1 MFLVFDSV
9 SCETLRGFDLMK
21 KYDVIV
27 IGAGHAGCEATLA
40 AARMGAKTLLVTIS
54 IDNIGLMC
62 CNPAVGGLGK
72 GNLVKDM
79 DALGGEM
86 GKNIDASGIQ
96 FRVLNKGKG
105 SAVWGSRAQ
114 ADKYIYRE
122 RMIDV
127 IMSQQ
132 SLDVKQG
139 IVTDVKVNGGKVT
152 GVSLACGQ
160 EYACEKLVICG
171 GTFVDGEIYMGS
183 SIIKAGRMYEP
194 SADALSQSLKRI
206 GFKPIKMKTDTPAR
220 VHVDS
225 IDFSA
230 MQTIS
235 SDEDIIP
242 FSRETSAIT
251 LPQINCYQ
259 AWTNEEV
266 HKIIRDNIHTSL
278 IYNGSLET
286 VGPRYCPSIEDKVT
300 KFTDK
305 DRHPIIIEP
314 EGLNTKEA
322 HVNGFSTSISVEAQ
336 IAAYRAVKGMEKC
349 QFTRPAYAIR
359 YDVYEPTGLHH
370 TYETKL
376 VKGLYM
382 AGQLNGTSG
391 YEEAATQ
398 GFLAGVNAVLS
409 LNGSEPFVLG
419 RHESYMGILTD
430 DIITKGV
437 DEPYRM
443 YSSRSEF
450 RLLTREDN
458 AEERLIDYG
467 YKFGLIS
474 GARYQ
479 RYKAEMDLIEQE
491 EERLRT
497 TLVKMTPE
505 NLEKLA
511 EKGVNI
517 RESIKASE
525 LMKRP
530 EIFYPDV
537 YEFIGTDIEDK
548 RIKER
553 IETRIKYSGY
563 IDKQLKTVEKM
574 AEIESKVIPDDFE
587 FHGISGLRFE
597 YADKLASIRP
607 KTLGQALRIPG
618 ITKNA
623 ISVLDIEIEK
633 QKRAKK

>member
-1 MFLVFDSV
+1 
-9 SCETLRGFDLMK
+9 MK

-40 AARMGAKTLLVTIS
+40 SARMGAKTLLVTIS
-54 IDNIGLMC
+54 VDNIGLMP
-62 CNPAVGGLGK
+62 CNPAIGGLGK

-86 GKNIDASGIQ
+86 GRNIDATGIQ

-114 ADKYIYRE
+114 ADKYLYRE

-127 IMSQQ
+127 VMSQS

-139 IVTDVKVNGGKVT
+139 IVTEVIADNNVIKGIK
-152 GVSLACGQ
+152 LACGQ
-160 EYACEKLVICG
+160 EFACEKLIICG
-171 GTFVDGEIYMGS
+171 GTFIDGEIYLGT

-194 SADALSQSLKRI
+194 SAEALSLSLKKL
-206 GFKPIKMKTDTPAR
+206 GFQPMKLKTDTPAR

-225 IDFSA
+225 IDFSV

-242 FSRETSAIT
+242 FSRETTSIT

-266 HKIIRDNIHTSL
+266 HQIIRDNIHTSL

-286 VGPRYCPSIEDKVT
+286 IGPRYCPSIEDKVT

-305 DRHPIIIEP
+305 DRHPIIVEP
-314 EGLNTKEA
+314 EGLTTKEA
-322 HVNGFSTSISVEAQ
+322 HVNGFSTSICVEGQ
-336 IAAYRAVKGMEKC
+336 VKAYRAVKGMEKC
-349 QFTRPAYAIR
+349 EFTRPAYAIR
-359 YDVYEPTGLHH
+359 YDVYAPTGLYH

-409 LNGSEPFVLG
+409 LSGSEPFILG
-419 RHESYMGILTD
+419 RHESYMGVLTD

-443 YSSRSEF
+443 YSSRSEY

-474 GARYQ
+474 DT
-479 RYKAEMDLIEQE
+479 RYKRYKQE
-491 EERLRT
+491 IDVIDNEVERLKSS
-497 TLVKMTPE
+497 VIKMTDD
-505 NLEKLA
+505 NMAKLR
-511 EKGVNI
+511 EKGINI
-517 RESIKASE
+517 RESIKAYE

-530 EIFYPDV
+530 EVSHEYV
-537 YEFIGTDIEDK
+537 YSFVGCDIEDK
-548 RIKER
+548 RLKER
-553 IETRIKYSGY
+553 VETKIKYSGY
-563 IDKQLKTVEKM
+563 IDKQQRSVEKM
-574 AEIESKVIPDDFE
+574 KSVEEKEIPSDFNYRGIP
-587 FHGISGLRFE
+587 GLRYE
-597 YADKLASIRP
+597 YADKLEEIKPR
-607 KTLGQALRIPG
+607 TLGQAMRISG
-618 ITKNA
+618 VSMNA
-623 ISVLDIEIEK
+623 ISVLAIEIEK
-633 QKRAKK
+633 QERIKGKK